1 MFLEERRRA
10 AEGRWQRAQLD
21 GATFP
26 CGRKTRKILQPTLNR
41 SPGTEP
47 KSPPNTMVH
56 RGSALGGPGA
66 PGVRAPGP
74 SRALE
79 AAPGLRVRTLTFVCA
94 LWVLLEPATGARAYS
109 PDDLSEGWCPAGY
122 YRTETGA
129 CEMCQEG
136 VDYTNHSNNLSSCIP
151 CSICRNDKEK
161 KSPCTTTRDAECQ
174 CKPGTF
180 QDQNSPEFCRTCSD
194 RCHGEMV
201 EESPCVPWSD
211 RKCVHKDSG
220 TKAIRETLASAEPV
234 TANVS
239 ITASVHPSSDRRV
252 GYIVLG
258 LGLFLAMVA
267 VIFLPWITWR
277 FSRRKKIFK
286 CIKNIFPSCGQDSQ
300 HVDTVSI
307 PRKLEAQDN
316 DHNEILAST
325 NSPSTVDS
333 EQQRNEQQLVT
344 RVTEEF
350 PEEETSLLRPAETE
364 RSPMRRRP
372 LVPVEGTDTI
382 ETIRQFFSCHQNV
395 VPYKS
400 WYKLMRVLG
409 LTDNEILVIKDGIQ
423 NPEDCLYEMMVK
435 WLNKMGH
442 SASIN
447 TVLDALETIG
457 ERNAREK
464 IEDYMVNSGKFIY
477 QEDGADPARSLL

>member
-1 MFLEERRRA
+1 MFLEERRRG

-109 PDDLSEGWCPAGY
+109 PDDLSEGRCPAGY

-151 CSICRNDKEK
+151 CSVCRNDKEK
-161 KSPCTTTRDAECQ
+161 KSPCTPTRDAECQ

-211 RKCVHKDSG
+211 RKCVHK
-220 TKAIRETLASAEPV
+220 E
-234 TANVS
+234 
-239 ITASVHPSSDRRV
+239 SDRRV

-258 LGLFLAMVA
+258 LGLFLAVVA
-267 VIFLPWITWR
+267 VIFLPCGGAERRGR

-300 HVDTVSI
+300 HMDTVSI

-333 EQQRNEQQLVT
+333 EQQRNGQQLVT

-372 LVPVEGTDTI
+372 LVPVEGTDSI

-457 ERNAREK
+457 ERNARER

>member
-1 MFLEERRRA
+1 MEEYPGKFIPKA
-10 AEGRWQRAQLD
+10 LPS
-21 GATFP
+21 FP
-26 CGRKTRKILQPTLNR
+26 
-41 SPGTEP
+41 
-47 KSPPNTMVH
+47 
-56 RGSALGGPGA
+56 
-66 PGVRAPGP
+66 
-74 SRALE
+74 
-79 AAPGLRVRTLTFVCA
+79 
-94 LWVLLEPATGARAYS
+94 
-109 PDDLSEGWCPAGY
+109 
-122 YRTETGA
+122 
-129 CEMCQEG
+129 
-136 VDYTNHSNNLSSCIP
+136 
-151 CSICRNDKEK
+151 DKEK

-333 EQQRNEQQLVT
+333 EQQRNGQQLVT

-350 PEEETSLLRPAETE
+350 PEEETSLLVSIPR
-364 RSPMRRRP
+364 
-372 LVPVEGTDTI
+372 
-382 ETIRQFFSCHQNV
+382 
-395 VPYKS
+395 
-400 WYKLMRVLG
+400 KLEAQ
-409 LTDNEILVIKDGIQ
+409 DNDHNEILASTNSPSTVDSEQQRNGQQLVTRVTEEFPEEETSLLVSGDRLCQAVDGESGCH
-423 NPEDCLYEMMVK
+423 PEGKWRLREERDCL
-435 WLNKMGH
+435 G
-442 SASIN
+442 
-447 TVLDALETIG
+447 
-457 ERNAREK
+457 
-464 IEDYMVNSGKFIY
+464 
-477 QEDGADPARSLL
+477 GAAPGSRGD

>member
-1 MFLEERRRA
+1 MFLEERRRG

-109 PDDLSEGWCPAGY
+109 PDDLSEGRCPA
-122 YRTETGA
+122 
-129 CEMCQEG
+129 
-136 VDYTNHSNNLSSCIP
+136 
-151 CSICRNDKEK
+151 DKEK
-161 KSPCTTTRDAECQ
+161 KSPCTPTRDAECQ

-211 RKCVHKDSG
+211 RKCVHKESG

-258 LGLFLAMVA
+258 LGLFLAVVA
-267 VIFLPWITWR
+267 VIFLPCGGAERRGR

-300 HVDTVSI
+300 HMDTVSI

-333 EQQRNEQQLVT
+333 EQQRNGQQLVT

-372 LVPVEGTDTI
+372 LVPVEGTDSI

-457 ERNAREK
+457 ERNARER

>member
-1 MFLEERRRA
+1 
-10 AEGRWQRAQLD
+10 
-21 GATFP
+21 
-26 CGRKTRKILQPTLNR
+26 
-41 SPGTEP
+41 
-47 KSPPNTMVH
+47 MVH
-56 RGSALGGPGA
+56 GGSALGGPAA
-66 PGVRAPGP
+66 PRVRAPGP

-79 AAPGLRVRTLTFVCA
+79 ATPGLRVRTWTLVCV

-109 PDDLSEGWCPAGY
+109 PDDLRKMELRLSEGWCPAGY

-151 CSICRNDKEK
+151 CSVCRNDKEQK
-161 KSPCTTTRDAECQ
+161 GPCTTTRDAECQ

-211 RKCVHKDSG
+211 RKCVHKESDG
-220 TKAIRETLASAEPV
+220 TV
-234 TANVS
+234 T
-239 ITASVHPSSDRRV
+239 
-252 GYIVLG
+252 YVL
-258 LGLFLAMVA
+258 LGV
-267 VIFLPWITWR
+267 FLPVGAVVILLLCITWR
-277 FSRRKKIFK
+277 FLRRNKIFT
-286 CIKNIFPSCGQDSQ
+286 CIKNIFPSPQPRPPSTALREVGEAPAHALRGSLSLPGHGQDSQ
-300 HVDTVSI
+300 HMDTVSV
-307 PRKLEAQDN
+307 PREREAQDN

-325 NSPSTVDS
+325 NSPSTLDS
-333 EQQRNEQQLVT
+333 EQPRNGQQLVT

-382 ETIRQFFSCHQNV
+382 KTIRQFFSCHQNV

-400 WYKLMRVLG
+400 WDKLMRVLD
-409 LTDNEILVIKDGIQ
+409 LTDNEILMIKDRIG

>member
-1 MFLEERRRA
+1 
-10 AEGRWQRAQLD
+10 
-21 GATFP
+21 
-26 CGRKTRKILQPTLNR
+26 
-41 SPGTEP
+41 
-47 KSPPNTMVH
+47 MVH
-56 RGSALGGPGA
+56 GGSALGGPAA
-66 PGVRAPGP
+66 PRVRAPGP

-79 AAPGLRVRTLTFVCA
+79 ATPGLRVRTWTLVCV

-109 PDDLSEGWCPAGY
+109 PDDLRKMELRLSEGWCPAGY

-151 CSICRNDKEK
+151 CSVCRNDKEQK
-161 KSPCTTTRDAECQ
+161 GPCTTTRDAECQ

-211 RKCVHKDSG
+211 RKCVHKESG
-220 TKAIRETLASAEPV
+220 TKAIRESPASAEPV
-234 TANVS
+234 TANGS
-239 ITASVHPSSDRRV
+239 TPAYVHPSSDGTV
-252 GYIVLG
+252 TYVL
-258 LGLFLAMVA
+258 LGV
-267 VIFLPWITWR
+267 FLPVGAVVILLLCITWR
-277 FSRRKKIFK
+277 FLRRNKIFT
-286 CIKNIFPSCGQDSQ
+286 CIKNIFPSHGQDSQ
-300 HVDTVSI
+300 HMDTVSV
-307 PRKLEAQDN
+307 PREREAQDN

-325 NSPSTVDS
+325 NSPSTLDS
-333 EQQRNEQQLVT
+333 EQPRNGQQLVT

-382 ETIRQFFSCHQNV
+382 KTIRQFFSCHQNV

-400 WYKLMRVLG
+400 WDKLMRVLD
-409 LTDNEILVIKDGIQ
+409 LTDNEILMIKDRIG

>member
-1 MFLEERRRA
+1 
-10 AEGRWQRAQLD
+10 
-21 GATFP
+21 
-26 CGRKTRKILQPTLNR
+26 
-41 SPGTEP
+41 
-47 KSPPNTMVH
+47 MVH
-56 RGSALGGPGA
+56 RGSALAGPGA

-79 AAPGLRVRTLTFVCA
+79 ATPGLRVRTLTFVCV

-109 PDDLSEGWCPAGY
+109 PDDLRKMELRLSEGWCPAGY

-151 CSICRNDKEK
+151 CSVCRNDKEQ

-211 RKCVHKDSG
+211 RKCVHKESG
-220 TKAIRETLASAEPV
+220 TKAIRETPASAEPV

-239 ITASVHPSSDRRV
+239 ITAYVHPSLV
-252 GYIVLG
+252 LAVYIVLP
-258 LGLFLAMVA
+258 LLAVA
-267 VIFLPWITWR
+267 SVIFLLWIAWWCLR
-277 FSRRKKIFK
+277 KKKIFN

-300 HVDTVSI
+300 HMDTVSI
-307 PRKLEAQDN
+307 PRQLEAQDN

-325 NSPSTVDS
+325 NSPSTLDS
-333 EQQRNEQQLVT
+333 EQQRNGQQLVT

-400 WYKLMRVLG
+400 WDKLMRMLG

-423 NPEDCLYEMMVK
+423 NLEDCLYEMMLK
-435 WLNKMGH
+435 WLNKMGQ

-464 IEDYMVNSGKFIY
+464 IEDYMVNSGKYIY